1 MYQVNYAL
9 IYYNFIKIF
18 IIYAAQFSSV
28 PSNVAVDLCTNI
40 TLTCEGY
47 GIPAPTITWE
57 HDSAQLSMAT
67 VDHTESN
74 GTTYVNSSI
83 SITTIGYQDRGQYM
97 CSIQNDIGRDTA
109 NFNLSVNYE
118 GTKYTI
124 IIKPWRKLLT
134 YGIHSY

>member
-9 IYYNFIKIF
+9 ICYNFIKIF

-47 GIPAPTITWE
+47 GIPAPTISWD
-57 HDSAQLSMAT
+57 HNGVPLPMGI

-74 GTTYVNSSI
+74 GMTYIRSST
-83 SITTIGYQDRGQYM
+83 SVTTIGYQDRGQYT

-109 NFNLSVNYE
+109 NFNLSVNYN
-118 GTKYTI
+118 GKLTI
-124 IIKPWRKLLT
+124 IIKP
-134 YGIHSY
+134 